1 MANRYFPNFLFLSQ
15 IALVWT
21 FLSQVAHW
29 FGSFAL
35 DECPKHTKNTS
46 LKEIVA
52 ASCLYLCGTLCFGCW
67 YECLV
72 PMKGCTSCLNSRSAS
87 WYHLDTVANSRSYT
101 VVPNGTAS
109 IRQILLNSTELVRW
123 HSWKLYFNWSIFCL
137 PRTTAV
143 NKCRET
149 LNHQRHMLVHNI
161 PQHLLGGKKI
171 EKISSLTRTKK
182 QIKTT
187 KKLHQMLV
195 WSGSREQGRSKT
207 CNSFIWKKNLKEKT
221 FFVQNFCFSSSW
233 KVFTKK
239 NCLLKISFYFN
250 LIRPD

>member
-1 MANRYFPNFLFLSQ
+1 MLPTHSFQLKIWIKALFSRDWDKIQKIILSQSDGPHNNCLLKWLIGYFPNFLFLSQ

-35 DECPKHTKNTS
+35 DECPKHTKNTF

-143 NKCRET
+143 NECRET
-149 LNHQRHMLVHNI
+149 LNHQRQW
-161 PQHLLGGKKI
+161 PYF
-171 EKISSLTRTKK
+171 
-182 QIKTT
+182 
-187 KKLHQMLV
+187 
-195 WSGSREQGRSKT
+195 GS
-207 CNSFIWKKNLKEKT
+207 
-221 FFVQNFCFSSSW
+221 
-233 KVFTKK
+233 
-239 NCLLKISFYFN
+239 
-250 LIRPD
+250 